1 MTASHAAPDS
11 AIGPAVA
18 YADPALDDE
27 DTLVDL
33 LDRLLDKGIVVAG
46 DLRLSIADVDLIFV
60 GLKLFV
66 SSVDTI
72 EDMRE
77 GPTPAPERL

>member
-1 MTASHAAPDS
+1 MTKPNLASDPAP
-11 AIGPAVA
+11 GLAVA

-33 LDRLLDKGIVVAG
+33 LDRLLDKGIVAAG